1 MQNNIGA
8 IRRCNQKV
16 QNKSVNR
23 NVSEMRVQEG
33 ARGCKTVSMKRVL
46 FFLKNSGEPRGV
58 IGILLHL
65 LPLLSVILVEKL
77 LQN

>member
-1 MQNNIGA
+1 MQKCNKGA
-8 IRRCNQKV
+8 
-16 QNKSVNR
+16 NKGILEV
-23 NVSEMRVQEG
+23 RVQEG
-33 ARGCKTVSMKRVL
+33 AKTVSMKRVL

-65 LPLLSVILVEKL
+65 LLLLSVILVEKL